1 MYLNKFD
8 EVFKVLLIVNCH
20 PIVVIPPHPIVLNLA
35 SIAKCM
41 KGSKDQQVGSHVK
54 LHKLVY
60 YTDIHT

>member
-20 PIVVIPPHPIVLNLA
+20 PIVVIPPHSIVLNLA

-41 KGSKDQQVGSHVK
+41 KGSKDQQVDVK